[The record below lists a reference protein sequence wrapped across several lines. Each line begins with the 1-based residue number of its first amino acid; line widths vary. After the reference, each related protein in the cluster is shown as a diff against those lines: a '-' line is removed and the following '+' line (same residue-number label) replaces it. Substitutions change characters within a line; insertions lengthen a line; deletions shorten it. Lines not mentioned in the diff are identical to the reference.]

1 MADEFNYY
9 TENEVYGAL
18 FLKFP
23 RALLYG
29 EKYKKLSSDAKIA
42 YMALKDRLEYSLKN
56 HWVDEEDHVY
66 FIFTNKELGQ
76 VINRT
81 SPHTIKKIKNELVEI
96 GLLKDIQQGV
106 NKPNK
111 MYLSNLD
118 LQANEVYQIDPDFG
132 VPGNAKNAIPQNADI
147 TGNAKNANPVI
158 SGNKDAGSL
167 DNSGNAKNA
176 NNLDLDIYL
185 DTKDIDTKKMDTL
198 NALDDSTNIQTN
210 ANYERMLLN
219 NYSETKLSGDQPLDF
234 LGSKI
239 LTFIA
244 ARANTVKEAD
254 QMVDHI
260 LKAKRAAEKEY
271 DYKIVIEYDL
281 EKRQEVLF
289 KTLARV
295 FSNEKG
301 GKVKT
306 SILGYLFTAFKKE
319 FVDMILEE
327 ESITKNAI
335 YAGKH
340 NPLADY
346 RTKIPLIKITKEN

>member
-1 MADEFNYY
+1 MENDFNYY

-81 SPHTIKKIKNELVEI
+81 SPHTIKKIKNELVEL

-118 LQANEVYQIDPDFG
+118 LQANEVYQIDPDFSA
-132 VPGNAKNAIPQNADI
+132 PGNAKNAIPQNADI

-158 SGNKDAGSL
+158 SRNKDAGSL

-176 NNLDLDIYL
+176 HNLDLDLTLDTYI
-185 DTKDIDTKKMDTL
+185 DTKDTL
-198 NALDDSTNIQTN
+198 KGDSNSQSQSASSQN
-210 ANYERMLLN
+210 QNPEYERMLLN
-219 NYSETKLSGDQPLDF
+219 NYAETKMSGERGVSF
-234 LGSKI
+234 LGSKL

-244 ARANTVKEAD
+244 ARANSIAEAD
-254 QMVDHI
+254 NMVDHI
-260 LKAKRAAEKEY
+260 IKAKQSVEKEHKG
-271 DYKIVIEYDL
+271 KIVIEYDL
-281 EKRQEVLF
+281 ENRQNKMF
-289 KTLARV
+289 KTLSRV
-295 FSNEKG
+295 LSNEKG
-301 GKVKT
+301 GKVD
-306 SILGYLFTAFKKE
+306 SLLAYLFTSFKRDFE
-319 FVDMILEE
+319 EMIEEE
-327 ESITKNAI
+327 ESIDKKSI
-335 YAGKH
+335 YEGTH

-346 RTKIPLIKITKEN
+346 RIPMIDLTKKH